1 MAIVRKLCIVA
12 CVFATLPFLASVLT
26 ASVKNRPISAA
37 PAEAAPAFPASQ
49 WATASSLPADV
60 LISPEELAKILRSSA
75 GEKPIVIHVG
85 PYGACTRAHIP
96 GSESTHAN
104 THQEVM
110 KNLRKNAKRL
120 PRNKF
125 IVLYCGG

>member
-85 PYGACTRAHIP
+85 PDRCLHSSAYSGF
-96 GSESTHAN
+96 
-104 THQEVM
+104 
-110 KNLRKNAKRL
+110 RKHSREHPSRGDEKPAEERETAA
-120 PRNKF
+120 P
-125 IVLYCGG
+125 